1 MFLQV
6 GIAMKVREFYDFAR
20 KNLPLLDEKEA
31 KNEANILL
39 QYCLKLDFTGLF
51 LERERNLTE
60 KELEFLENAISLR
73 RSGVPVQYILGSWE
87 FMNMNLKVGEGVLIP
102 REDTAVLVETVIKN
116 ANFSKKFN
124 LIDLCSG
131 TGCVALA
138 LEKNLKNFNEIY
150 ALEYSKKAF
159 KYLSENIKSLGSKVK
174 AIKGNVFEDYNLFE
188 DDYFDCI
195 VSNPPYIKT
204 ADVKMLDREVLHEPE
219 TALDGGETGLD
230 FYSEICKLW
239 ACKIKSGGILA
250 FEIGQG
256 MHDDVAEIMNNS
268 GFEKINFSKDING
281 IIRCVMGVKK

>member
-1 MFLQV
+1 
-6 GIAMKVREFYDFAR
+6 MKVREFYDFAR
-20 KNLPLLDEKEA
+20 KNLPLADEKEV

-39 QYCLKLDFTGLF
+39 QFCLELDFTGLF
-51 LERERNLTE
+51 LQRERALTK

-73 RSGVPVQYILGSWE
+73 KNGVPIQYILGSWE

-116 ANFSKKFN
+116 ANFSKNFN
-124 LIDLCSG
+124 LVDLCSG

-150 ALEYSKKAF
+150 ALEYSEKAF
-159 KYLSENIKSLGSKVK
+159 EYLSENIKNLASKVK
-174 AIKGNVFEDYNLFE
+174 AVKGNIFEDYNLFE

-204 ADVKMLDREVLHEPE
+204 ADVETLDREVLHEPE

-230 FYSEICKLW
+230 FYIGICKFW
-239 ACKIKSGGILA
+239 APKIKPSGILA

-256 MHDDVAEIMNNS
+256 MHDDVAEIMKNS

-281 IIRCVMGVKK
+281 IIRCVIGFKK

>member
-1 MFLQV
+1 
-6 GIAMKVREFYDFAR
+6 MKVREFYDFAR
-20 KNLPLLDEKEA
+20 KNLPLVDEKEV

-39 QYCLKLDFTGLF
+39 QFCLELDFTGLF
-51 LERERNLTE
+51 LQRERALTK

-73 RSGVPVQYILGSWE
+73 KNGVPIQYILGSWE

-116 ANFSKKFN
+116 ANFSKNFN

-131 TGCVALA
+131 TGCVSLA

-150 ALEYSKKAF
+150 ALEYSEKAF
-159 KYLSENIKSLGSKVK
+159 EYLSENIKNLASKVK
-174 AIKGNVFEDYNLFE
+174 AVKGNIFEDYNLFE

-204 ADVKMLDREVLHEPE
+204 ADVKTLDREVLHEPE

-230 FYSEICKLW
+230 FYIGICKFW
-239 ACKIKSGGILA
+239 APKIKPSGILA

-256 MHDDVAEIMNNS
+256 MHDDVAEIMKNS

-281 IIRCVMGVKK
+281 IIRCVIGFKK

>member
-1 MFLQV
+1 
-6 GIAMKVREFYDFAR
+6 MKVREFYDFAR
-20 KNLPLLDEKEA
+20 KNLPLADEKEV

-39 QYCLKLDFTGLF
+39 QFCLELDFTGLF
-51 LERERNLTE
+51 LQRERALTK

-73 RSGVPVQYILGSWE
+73 KNGVPIQYILGSWE

-116 ANFSKKFN
+116 ANFSKNFN

-150 ALEYSKKAF
+150 ALEYSEKAF
-159 KYLSENIKSLGSKVK
+159 KYLSENIKDLKSKVK
-174 AIKGNVFEDYNLFE
+174 AVKGNVFEDYNLFK
-188 DDYFDCI
+188 DNYFDCI

-204 ADVKMLDREVLHEPE
+204 ADVKTLDREVLHEPE

-230 FYSEICKLW
+230 FYIVICKFW
-239 ACKIKSGGILA
+239 APKIKPSGILA

-256 MHDDVAEIMNNS
+256 MHDDVAEIMKNS

-281 IIRCVMGVKK
+281 IIRCVIGFKK

>member
-1 MFLQV
+1 
-6 GIAMKVREFYDFAR
+6 MKVREFYDFAR
-20 KNLPLLDEKEA
+20 KNLPLADEKEV

-39 QYCLKLDFTGLF
+39 QFCLELDFTGLF
-51 LERERNLTE
+51 LQRERALTK

-73 RSGVPVQYILGSWE
+73 KNGVPIQYILGSWE

-102 REDTAVLVETVIKN
+102 REDTSVLVETVIKN
-116 ANFSKKFN
+116 ANFSKNFN
-124 LIDLCSG
+124 LVDLCSG

-150 ALEYSKKAF
+150 ALEYSEKAF
-159 KYLSENIKSLGSKVK
+159 EYLSENIKNLASKVK
-174 AIKGNVFEDYNLFE
+174 AVKGNIFEDYNLFE

-204 ADVKMLDREVLHEPE
+204 ADVKTLDREVLHEPE

-230 FYSEICKLW
+230 FYIGICKFW
-239 ACKIKSGGILA
+239 APKIKPSGILA

-256 MHDDVAEIMNNS
+256 MHDDVAEIMKNS

-281 IIRCVMGVKK
+281 IIRCVIGFKK

>member
-1 MFLQV
+1 
-6 GIAMKVREFYDFAR
+6 MKVREFYDFAR

-39 QYCLKLDFTGLF
+39 QYCLKLDFTGIF

-73 RSGVPVQYILGSWE
+73 SSGVPVQYILGSWE

-131 TGCVALA
+131 TGCIALA

-150 ALEYSKKAF
+150 AFEYSEKAF
-159 KYLSENIKSLGSKVK
+159 SYLNENIKNFESKVK
-174 AIKGNVFEDYNLFE
+174 AVKGNIFEDYNLFK
-188 DDYFDCI
+188 DNYFDYI

-204 ADVKMLDREVLHEPE
+204 QDIKTLDREVLHEPK
-219 TALDGGETGLD
+219 TALDGGQTGLD
-230 FYSEICKLW
+230 FYVGICKFW
-239 ACKIKSGGILA
+239 TPKIKPGGILA

-256 MHDDVAEIMNNS
+256 MHDDVAEIMKNS

-281 IIRCVMGVKK
+281 IIRCVMGFKK

>member
-1 MFLQV
+1 
-6 GIAMKVREFYDFAR
+6 MKVREFYDFAR
-20 KNLPLLDEKEA
+20 KNLPLADEKEV

-39 QYCLKLDFTGLF
+39 QFCLKLDFTELF
-51 LERERNLTE
+51 LQRERTLTE
-60 KELEFLENAISLR
+60 KELDFLENAISLR
-73 RSGVPVQYILGSWE
+73 KSGVPIQYILGSWE

-116 ANFSKKFN
+116 ANFSKSFN

-150 ALEYSKKAF
+150 ALEYSEKAF
-159 KYLSENIKSLGSKVK
+159 KYLSENIKNLGSKVK
-174 AIKGNVFEDYNLFE
+174 AVKGNVFEDYNLFK
-188 DDYFDCI
+188 DNYFDYI

-204 ADVKMLDREVLHEPE
+204 KDIKTLDREVLHEPE

-230 FYSEICKLW
+230 FYTGICKLW
-239 ACKIKSGGILA
+239 TCKIKTGGILA

-256 MHDDVAEIMNNS
+256 MHDDVAEIMKNS
-268 GFEKINFSKDING
+268 GFEKIDFSKDING
-281 IIRCVMGVKK
+281 IIRCVIGFKKK